1 MIRMLG
7 NLYRIGRNAVSSL
20 WRDEKGIGTL
30 EIVLIAAVL
39 ILVAFAFKDWII
51 GFLQDLMDSVGN
63 KAETV
68 FD

>member
-1 MIRMLG
+1 MVG
-7 NLYRIGRNAVSSL
+7 NLYRIGRNAASSL

-39 ILVAFAFKDWII
+39 ILVAFLFKDWILE
-51 GFLQDLMDSVGN
+51 FLDGLMDSVGN
-63 KAETV
+63 KADTV